1 MDLSAAGSATP
12 TRITFVGHSTLVVED
27 RGVRLLTDPVLRDRT
42 GPLVRERS
50 QRGQAA
56 ALATADGSP
65 DAVLISHL
73 HRDHFDAPS
82 LRELG
87 RDQRLIVPPGGAGLA
102 QRLRFDRV
110 EELSVGDSTSV
121 RELTVTAT
129 QAVHGGARNVVGAG
143 VKPLGFLIE
152 GDSRVYFAGDT
163 DLFDEMTDLG
173 RIDVALLPVWGWG
186 TSVGTGHLDPRGA
199 AEALA
204 LLRPRVAIPI
214 HWGTLHLIGRR
225 RAMRRH
231 LVDPPREFAA
241 YAAREAPG
249 VEVRVLEP
257 GQSVVV

>member
-1 MDLSAAGSATP
+1 VDLSAADSATA

-27 RGVRLLTDPVLRDRT
+27 RGVRMLTDPVLRDRT

-50 QRGQAA
+50 QRGTAA
-56 ALATADGSP
+56 ALATAGGPP

-87 RDQRLIVPPGGAGLA
+87 REMRLIAPPGGARLA
-102 QRLRFDRV
+102 RRLGIDRV

-121 RELTVTAT
+121 GGVSVTAT
-129 QAVHGGARNVVGAG
+129 PAVHGGARNVVGPA
-143 VKPLGFLIE
+143 VTPLGYLLE

-173 RIDVALLPVWGWG
+173 QIDVALVPVWGWG
-186 TSVGTGHLDPRGA
+186 TGVGSGHLDPRGA
-199 AEALA
+199 AEAVA
-204 LLRPRVAIPI
+204 LLRPRIAIPI
-214 HWGTLHLIGRR
+214 HWGTLHPMGRR

-241 YAAREAPG
+241 HAGREAPD
-249 VEVRVLEP
+249 VDVRVLEP
-257 GQSVVV
+257 GESFGI